1 MWLTTLAGQKVPS
14 PFFQNHARSK
24 ALTVIAKHQCA
35 CGMPPCGGRAAS
47 LNRLKPQMSR
57 TRPDQQLWKT
67 PRGWG
72 VTGHGAAGVLSL
84 NAPHAN
90 YAAAGDE
97 FANQDGD
104 AAVCQLTHAH
114 SKKIENHRQALELY
128 FIYDNLA
135 RIHSTLRRHCA
146 HPLAPEPCAKD
157 SSPDRSAARC
167 AAVHGIMV
175 LASRPIS
182 SAISRKVLP

>member
-1 MWLTTLAGQKVPS
+1 
-14 PFFQNHARSK
+14 
-24 ALTVIAKHQCA
+24 
-35 CGMPPCGGRAAS
+35 MPPCGGRAAS

-57 TRPDQQLWKT
+57 TRPYQQLWKT

-104 AAVCQLTHAH
+104 AVVCQLTHAH
-114 SKKIENHRQALELY
+114 SKKIENHRQALGRY
-128 FIYDNLA
+128 FICDNLA
-135 RIHSTLRRHCA
+135 RIHSTLRRHCVIRSLLSLVRKIVA
-146 HPLAPEPCAKD
+146 LIDRRRVAPQFTEYGAGVAAD
-157 SSPDRSAARC
+157 QFGYLTQGSSLSLEQRQPVSFLFGQ
-167 AAVHGIMV
+167 VLLELGH
-175 LASRPIS
+175 LAS
-182 SAISRKVLP
+182 